1 MLRRGTASAA
11 LLFFMIKLS
20 YFKIICSCTKN
31 FVPLRSQIFEAMKKT
46 ILLMAM
52 VAVLFA
58 CKSKDEPQAKQQVT
72 FKVTAFEQTTEPMG
86 SPRKAPQ
93 ATILDDEGGVALTD
107 LYVFD
112 GSTQVAHQTNDDQNF
127 GTVTLDLSHGNH
139 NLSFVCTRSTGI
151 TYDAGVLSATSLRST
166 FGKTLTL
173 NVSGSTPAQNLTLE
187 RLTGLLSITINDEFP
202 ATANQIEFIM
212 ATRYTSLNVATLC
225 GANGA
230 EWSQK
235 VSCTGKVG
243 QSGVYYSFNFLAPSL
258 DDEYTSDVTINIY
271 NSLNAVIYSV
281 TIEDVRLAAN
291 TKTLLSGNLFT
302 SPSASVSVNHTWNS
316 NIVGTW

>member
-1 MLRRGTASAA
+1 MKKILFVAACALA
-11 LLFFMIKLS
+11 LLS
-20 YFKIICSCTKN
+20 
-31 FVPLRSQIFEAMKKT
+31 
-46 ILLMAM
+46 
-52 VAVLFA
+52 
-58 CKSKDEPQAKQQVT
+58 CKSKDEPVQVQQVT
-72 FKVTAFEQTTEPMG
+72 FKVAAFEQTQEPMG
-86 SPRKAPQ
+86 SPRRAPQ

-112 GSTQVAHQTNDDQNF
+112 GTTQLAHQVYEDDHDAF
-127 GTVTLDLSHGNH
+127 GTVTLELSHGEH
-139 NLSFVCTRSTGI
+139 NLSFVATRSSGLA
-151 TYDAGVLSATSLRST
+151 YSAGVLSATSLRST
-166 FGKTLTL
+166 FGKLLSL

-187 RLTGLLSITINDEFP
+187 RLTGMLNVTINDEFP

-225 GANGA
+225 GANSA

-243 QSGVYYSFNFLAPSL
+243 QTGVQYSFNFLSPSL

-302 SPSASVSVNHTWNS
+302 SPSASVSVNHSWNT

>member
-1 MLRRGTASAA
+1 
-11 LLFFMIKLS
+11 
-20 YFKIICSCTKN
+20 
-31 FVPLRSQIFEAMKKT
+31 MKKLFLCAA
-46 ILLMAM
+46 IAVSLL
-52 VAVLFA
+52 A
-58 CKSKDEPQAKQQVT
+58 CKSKDEPENLQKQQVT
-72 FKVTAFEQTTEPMG
+72 FKVTAFEQSTEPMG

-112 GSTQVAHQTNDDQNF
+112 GTTQLAHQTNDDQNF
-127 GTVTLDLSHGNH
+127 GTVTLDLTHGNH
-139 NLSFVCTRSTGI
+139 NLSFVATRSSGLA
-151 TYDAGVLSATSLRST
+151 YSAGVLSATSLRST
-166 FGKTLTL
+166 FGKLLSL

-202 ATANQIEFIM
+202 ATANQIEFVM

-225 GANGA
+225 GVNGA

-235 VSCTGKVG
+235 VSCTSKVG

-271 NSLNAVIYSV
+271 NSLNVVIYSV

-302 SPSASVSVNHTWNS
+302 SPSASVTVNTTWNTS
-316 NIVGTW
+316 IVGTW